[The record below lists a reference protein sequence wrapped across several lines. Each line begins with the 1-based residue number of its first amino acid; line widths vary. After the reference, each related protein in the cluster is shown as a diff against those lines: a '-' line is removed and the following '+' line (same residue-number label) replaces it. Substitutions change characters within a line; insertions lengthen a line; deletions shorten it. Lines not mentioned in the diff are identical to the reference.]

1 MGKLRV
7 LSGDEVDIFRNRE
20 RLTSMANAAIESE
33 LHEQL
38 NRLPLELQRQVLDF
52 ACALVAA
59 RPRGVVGQRLLA
71 FAGAIPTNDLAEMSH
86 AIDEGCV
93 RIDDRDW

>member
-1 MGKLRV
+1 V
-7 LSGDEVDIFRNRE
+7 LSGDEIDIFGNRE
-20 RLTSMANAAIESE
+20 RRTFMTNATIESE

-38 NRLPLELQRQVLDF
+38 NRLPLDRQRQVLDF

-59 RPRGVVGQRLLA
+59 RPRGVVGQQLLA
-71 FAGAIPTNDLAEMSH
+71 FAGAIPANDLVEMSH
-86 AIDEGCV
+86 AIDEGCG